1 MIKKLA
7 MIILSGL
14 LLFAGSADVVMALQP
29 THEVEHVGNEF
40 VDVQVNQDN
49 GRFSIQT
56 KQGHPLRMDDEEL
69 LLFHDEYP
77 DTSFTTFRIEGKD
90 YIFGEDYGFLGM
102 NSGFSVRPSTQGL
115 SNQSVWRVNGLEI
128 IQTITL
134 VDDVKNPNIGNVKIA
149 YEVTNTTKQA
159 VKVGSRI
166 LLDTMLGAHD
176 DSPIAL
182 SGNSQYI
189 QTEADLRGNR
199 VPAYWR
205 AVDDP
210 ISPSVMSYGFMRG
223 WDNRQPDRMVIA
235 HWEGISTTAWDYG
248 IQALNFT
255 TEHNHYGSADSA
267 VALYWN
273 PNTLPAGGT
282 TRFET
287 YYGLGSLFTAKK
299 QATYGVQMYAPK
311 ELKTNEAQ
319 DGYMPETF
327 ELHVAIDNTGVNART
342 MSQVAVELGLPLE
355 LVLEEGQERRQI
367 VDRIEEGEVLT
378 LIWRVK
384 AIPQQLYK
392 AARYWVSVEQRGWET
407 TTHADYVILPALS
420 GAPPQLQ
427 LLDVLPRKKF
437 IEKED
442 RELRLKGQGFSAL
455 VNNWDA
461 EIKLIRERDGQAI
474 PLNDFTVLGDSLMQ
488 VVLNEPWQ
496 DGSPEAG
503 GYTLQLDAGE
513 YGSFEQR
520 IEMTVD
526 TQYQSRSYGLLTI
539 VKRGSSYVTVPVE
552 NEQALSSVSGE
563 VLLTI
568 RGDIREIRSG
578 GAFVYEVA
586 SGATINS
593 VVSFDGDDIVSSQFG
608 GDSVLR
614 VVKNGGTLELSG
626 IGVLSIP
633 FFPFVKGP
641 FSIEMQDGK
650 DYSLDAGEDEES
662 IEVHWEL
669 ADYLQQVATMSFF
682 PVTMKNAVIGDK
694 SVSFGGNLSLSFG
707 TAEGDS
713 AFQMGVD
720 LDEARFGLNGSRN
733 FGFLG
738 LRAEGEVGLPD
749 DFIPGAKFGAEARV
763 LLDTLQHIYEIEA
776 DVNFKVIETGGLLT
790 IRFINSKFP
799 IVDNFEFYAGG
810 KPGIPLI
817 PSYTVAYITKGGGG
831 FNNLYDTLM
840 GNFNILPP
848 LKLVVIGGM
857 SIGNILFADDM
868 RLEASLRGMH
878 FESSIAVMDF
888 TIFDKVYG
896 EYLIEDSL
904 WNVGLEAK
912 IGAEMT
918 VFDVIQGDVSATISY
933 DSSRYTIMGPMSMS
947 GSGNVSLIVP
957 RNILFVGGKKFGNV
971 KGYIGTNG
979 VSASGKFIGIPI
991 NWEYAWGDQYPQLAS
1006 LAFMPTEPTGLAQQE
1021 MREDGKSAGMMT
1033 YGTNFT
1039 QVSNLSQWT
1048 NPDKGKVTILADEL
1062 PTHLEIPVGDQDYAL
1077 FEFAYSGE
1085 MPELAITT
1093 PSGQAYELVEDEN
1106 YHVQQISAEESQSGL
1121 LEQYVYVSVVDPE
1134 TGTWSVVSS
1143 KPLDD
1148 GRLMDVAELPLID
1161 QLTIE
1166 SVGTHEVEVDW
1177 QSSHVEE
1184 GTEVALYLA
1193 EDGVSDTGRL
1203 LQSGLL
1209 ATGSTTVQLPETLPS
1224 GVYHIRATLIEDDML
1239 KHELYSTASF
1249 KIENPYELSAPEQV
1263 TVENLGN
1270 GFVRAEWTLEE
1281 KADGFVLQAMDVE
1294 GEPLP
1299 GLGMVEVAG
1308 DLREA
1313 NIGGTYVDQSTGDMS
1328 GLVPGKTYRM
1338 EITPY
1343 VELDGARVYGQPAMS
1358 EALYVPEPD
1367 PANVALTV
1375 QVEGLEAKQ
1384 TIGDMGE
1391 MIYIVNRTDIDLVM
1405 QSDQATDSKVY
1416 VNSTQDA
1423 EHSGDGWQQPVS
1435 LREGMNQIDVFSINE
1450 QGDLTLSSVQVRLDT
1465 KAPDLKIES
1474 PETVISTL
1482 DPLVRVQGIAELG
1495 SIVKVNGEDVEP
1507 DEDGRFTREVSLKEY
1522 ASRDITV
1529 TAGDEAGNLAVYTVQ
1544 ALNENVESFER
1555 VEIRAASAG
1564 HAADP
1569 NTDEQVADME
1579 LFVGETAT
1587 LELVGVDEHG
1597 DEYILHP
1604 DGIEWDMLLG
1614 EELGS
1619 LSSGVLQ
1626 TDHDGDIVVHAS
1638 YRIAGNY
1645 VLQDSFTI
1653 QVNPREQVENPNYD
1667 EWYDENWVDPYP
1679 QNPPLPRDEVEDTNE
1694 AIDNL
1699 LQRVLQSIIEAE
1711 QGTAFFDYIELTDG
1725 EDQVISAEDRAQL
1738 RVYAQQ
1744 YDADQLG
1751 VGIGKVTDTERYL
1764 LNDRKQLI
1772 GDIYEL
1778 KTNKPV
1784 QFEKPPELSIRFGLE
1799 DVEDPEKLAIYW
1811 YNESKHRWEYIGS
1824 QINALYGTV
1833 TAELPHFSK
1842 YALLYDEEMRRFS
1855 DMSERWSM
1863 DAVYRLSSI
1872 GVIDG
1877 WEQSG
1882 EWRFAPEQSITR
1894 QEFIKLIVASEG
1906 IPLSTANEI
1915 PVSFADRDDVSE
1927 WAVPYM
1933 NTAIEQQWLSGSKEG
1948 NALYLNP
1955 SKEITR
1961 AEAAVI
1967 LARVN
1972 ERLAEGSGT
1981 VQISSFKDAEQ
1992 VPAWAREA
2000 VARLDQEDIINGYP
2014 DGTFQ
2019 PMNTIKRE
2027 EAASMIMH
2035 FMNWVYLN

>member
-7 MIILSGL
+7 IIMLSGL
-14 LLFAGSADVVMALQP
+14 LLFAGSADAVLALQP

-56 KQGHPLRMDDEEL
+56 KQGHPLRMDDEES
-69 LLFHDEYP
+69 LLFYDEYP
-77 DTSFTTFRIEGKD
+77 DTSFTTFRIDGKD
-90 YIFGEDYGFLGM
+90 YIFGEGYGFLGM
-102 NSGFSVRPSTQGL
+102 DSGFAIRPSTQGL
-115 SNQSVWRVNGLEI
+115 SNQSVWRVNGLDI

-149 YEVTNTTKQA
+149 YEVTNTTDQA
-159 VKVGSRI
+159 VQVGSRI

-176 DSPIAL
+176 ASPIAL

-189 QTEADLRGNR
+189 RTETDLRGSQ

-210 ISPSVMSYGFMRG
+210 ISPNVMSYGFMRG

-235 HWEGISTTAWDYG
+235 HWEGISATAWDYG
-248 IQALNFT
+248 IQALDFT
-255 TEHNHYGSADSA
+255 TKHNAYGSADSA

-273 PNTLPAGGT
+273 PNTLPAGDT

-299 QATYGVQMYAPK
+299 QATYGVQMLAPK
-311 ELKTNEAQ
+311 ELKTNDAQ
-319 DGYMPETF
+319 DGYMPEAF
-327 ELHVAIDNTGVNART
+327 EIHVAIDNTGVNART
-342 MSQVAVELGLPLE
+342 MRSVAVELGLPLE
-355 LVLEEGQERRQI
+355 LMLEEGQARRLDI
-367 VDRIEEGEVLT
+367 ERIEKGEVLT

-392 AARYWVSVEQRGWET
+392 AARYWVSVEQRGWQQT
-407 TTHADYVILPALS
+407 IHADYVILPALS

-437 IEKED
+437 IEQED

-461 EIKLIRERDGQAI
+461 SIKLVRERDGQEI

-488 VVLNEPWQ
+488 IVLNEPWQ

-513 YGSFEQR
+513 YGRFEQS
-520 IEMTVD
+520 IEMTID

-539 VKRGSSYVTVPVE
+539 VKRGTSYVTVPVA

-568 RGDIREIRSG
+568 RGDIREIRNG
-578 GAFVYEVA
+578 GSFVYEVA

-593 VVSFDGDDIVSSQFG
+593 VVSFDGDETVSSQFG
-608 GDSVLR
+608 GDSMLR

-641 FSIEMQDGK
+641 FSIKMQDGN

-682 PVTMKNAVIGDK
+682 PVTMKHAVIGDK
-694 SVSFGGNLSLSFG
+694 SVSFGGNLYLNFG
-707 TAEGDS
+707 DAESGS

-831 FNNLYDTLM
+831 FNHLYDTLM

-848 LKLVVIGGM
+848 LTLVVIGGM

-896 EYLIEDSL
+896 EYMIEDSL

-918 VFDVIQGDVSATISY
+918 VFDVIEGDVSATISY

-957 RNILFVGGKKFGNV
+957 RNILFVGGRKFGNV

-979 VSASGKFIGIPI
+979 VSASGKFLGIPI
-991 NWEYAWGDQYPQLAS
+991 NWEYAWGDQYPRLAS
-1006 LAFMPTEPTGLAQQE
+1006 LAYMPPEASGLAQQE
-1021 MREDGKSAGMMT
+1021 MRKDGKSAGMMT
-1033 YGTNFT
+1033 YGTNFS
-1039 QVSNLSQWT
+1039 QISDLSQWT
-1048 NPDKGKVTILADEL
+1048 NPKKGQLTILADEG
-1062 PTHLEIPVGDQDYAL
+1062 PTHLDIPVGDQDYAL

-1085 MPELAITT
+1085 PPQLTLTT
-1093 PSGQAYELVEDEN
+1093 PSGQAVELVEDEN
-1106 YHVQQISAEESQSGL
+1106 YYIQQISAEDSQSGL
-1121 LEQYVYVSVVDPE
+1121 LEQYVYISVVDPE
-1134 TGTWSVVSS
+1134 PGTWKMVSD

-1148 GRLMDVAELPLID
+1148 GRLMDVAELPVID
-1161 QLTIE
+1161 QLTVE
-1166 SVGTHEVEVDW
+1166 SIGTHELQVEW
-1177 QSSHVEE
+1177 QSSHAKD
-1184 GTEVALYLA
+1184 GMEVALYLS
-1193 EDGVSDTGRL
+1193 EDGGSDTGRL
-1203 LQSGLL
+1203 LQRGLP
-1209 ATGSTTVQLPETLPS
+1209 ATGSTTVSLPDTLPS
-1224 GVYHIRATLIEDDML
+1224 GAYHIRATLIEEDML
-1239 KHELYSTASF
+1239 KHDLYSTTSF
-1249 KIENPYELSAPEQV
+1249 TIVNPYELSAPEQV
-1263 TVENLGN
+1263 TLDNLGN
-1270 GFVRAEWTLEE
+1270 GFVHAEWVLAEE
-1281 KADGFVLQAMDVE
+1281 ADGFVLQAMDTD
-1294 GEPLP
+1294 GQPLQ
-1299 GLGMVEVAG
+1299 GIGMVEVAG
-1308 DLREA
+1308 NLREA
-1313 NIGGTYVDQSTGDMS
+1313 NIGGTYEDQSTGERS
-1328 GLVPGKTYRM
+1328 GLIPGETYRM
-1338 EITPY
+1338 EVTPY
-1343 VELDGARVYGQPAMS
+1343 VEVGSARVYGQPAMS
-1358 EALYVPEPD
+1358 EALYVPEPS
-1367 PANVALTV
+1367 PANVALTI
-1375 QVEGLEAKQ
+1375 QVGGLEAKQ
-1384 TIGDMGE
+1384 TTGDTGE
-1391 MIYIVNRTDIDLVM
+1391 MIYIVDESEVNLVI
-1405 QSDQATDSKVY
+1405 QSDQITTSKVY
-1416 VNSTQDA
+1416 REDGFVA
-1423 EHSGDGWQQPVS
+1423 ERSGDGWQQPVT
-1435 LREGMNQIDVFSINE
+1435 LVEGMNRIDVFSANE
-1450 QGDLTLSSVQVRLDT
+1450 QGDVTISSVQVRLDRE
-1465 KAPDLKIES
+1465 APDLMIES
-1474 PETVISTL
+1474 PDTVISTS
-1482 DPLVRVQGIAELG
+1482 DPVVRVQGIAELG
-1495 SIVKVNGEDVEP
+1495 SIVKVNGKDAET
-1507 DEDGRFTREVSLKEY
+1507 DEDGRFTSEVSLAAY

-1529 TAGDEAGNLAVYTVQ
+1529 TAADEAGNVSVYTVQ
-1544 ALNENVESFER
+1544 AMNENVGSFER
-1555 VEIRAASAG
+1555 VEIRAASTEREASQV
-1564 HAADP
+1564 
-1569 NTDEQVADME
+1569 NDEQDIDLE
-1579 LFVGETAT
+1579 LFVDETAA
-1587 LELVGVDEHG
+1587 LELVGIDAHG

-1604 DGIEWDMLLG
+1604 DGMVWDVLMG
-1614 EELGS
+1614 GELGS
-1619 LSSGVLQ
+1619 VADGLLQ
-1626 TDHDGDIVVHAS
+1626 ADHDGDIVVHAS
-1638 YRIAGNY
+1638 YRIAEDY
-1645 VLQDSFTI
+1645 ALQDSFSI
-1653 QVNPREQVENPNYD
+1653 RVNPREQTETPNYED
-1667 EWYDENWVDPYP
+1667 WYDEDWVDPYP
-1679 QNPPLPRDEVEDTNE
+1679 QNPPLPRDEEETAE
-1694 AIDNL
+1694 KEIDNL
-1699 LQRVLQSIIEAE
+1699 LQRVLESIIEAE
-1711 QGTAFFDYIELTDG
+1711 QGTEFFDYIELSDG
-1725 EDQVISAEDRAQL
+1725 EDQVIADDDRAEL
-1738 RVYAQQ
+1738 KVFSQQ
-1744 YDADQLG
+1744 YAADQLG
-1751 VGIGKVTDTERYL
+1751 VGMGKVKDAGRYFL
-1764 LNDRKQLI
+1764 GDRKQLV

-1799 DVEDPEKLAIYW
+1799 DVEQPEKLAIYW
-1811 YNESKHRWEYIGS
+1811 YNESKQRWEYIGGKF
-1824 QINALYGTV
+1824 NALLGTV
-1833 TAELPHFSK
+1833 TAQLPHFSK

-1855 DMSERWSM
+1855 DMGERWSM

-1882 EWRFAPEQSITR
+1882 GEWRFAPEQTISR

-1906 IPLSTANEI
+1906 VSLSSTAEI
-1915 PVSFADRDDVSE
+1915 PSMYADRQDVSA

-1933 NTAIEQQWLSGSKEG
+1933 NTANEQGWLNGSKEG
-1948 NALYLNP
+1948 DALYLNP
-1955 SKEITR
+1955 LEDITR
-1961 AEAAVI
+1961 SEAAVI

-1972 ERLAEGSGT
+1972 QDLAREKEAP
-1981 VQISSFKDAEQ
+1981 SFKDAEQ
-1992 VPAWAREA
+1992 VPVWAREA
-2000 VARLDQEDIINGYP
+2000 VAGLEQETIINGYP
-2014 DGTFQ
+2014 DGTFR
-2019 PMNTIKRE
+2019 PRHTIKRE
-2027 EAASMIMH
+2027 EAAVMILR
-2035 FMNWVYLN
+2035 FMDWVYLN